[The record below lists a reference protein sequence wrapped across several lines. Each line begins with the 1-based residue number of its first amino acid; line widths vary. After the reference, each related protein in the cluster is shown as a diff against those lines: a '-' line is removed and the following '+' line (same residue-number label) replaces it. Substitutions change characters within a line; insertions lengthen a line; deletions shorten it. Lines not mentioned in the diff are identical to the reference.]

1 MSLLWSTS
9 SCRSSFNALNSKSSS
24 CKDARALVHWRRHRG
39 RPRSPR
45 FCCWRFNTSNSRFC
59 FWMTVE
65 RLHQASHWC
74 HFVGAR
80 RPLPLIFSAL
90 MSSRASCNF
99 AHALFNGRRHSRP
112 PALFS
117 LLQPAFHYLE
127 PEVLLSASPLRMQVP
142 NLQLKCLI
150 RESTGTLAVMGAA
163 LGVFRD
169 TRKSH
174 ARDRLNE
181 LMASSR

>member
-90 MSSRASCNF
+90 MSSRASCNS
-99 AHALFNGRRHSRP
+99 AHALFTGAATHDRTRSSRFYGLRFTTLNPRFCFRHLRYGCRFRTFNSS
-112 PALFS
+112 ALF
-117 LLQPAFHYLE
+117 
-127 PEVLLSASPLRMQVP
+127 ASR
-142 NLQLKCLI
+142 
-150 RESTGTLAVMGAA
+150 R
-163 LGVFRD
+163 
-169 TRKSH
+169 
-174 ARDRLNE
+174 ARLP
-181 LMASSR
+181 